1 MNKISFIGSGNIS
14 HHLGIAFRRVGI
26 SIESISSRNNESG
39 SALATRLGS
48 TFCDIQDIN
57 PHIDTLIIAVND
69 DSISDVIKQIPEGI
83 KSVVHTSGAVSINVF
98 EDRFINY
105 GVFYPLQSFTLERDI
120 NLEKVPVLIE
130 ANNETYS
137 QSLLDLGL
145 SISKRVALMSSESR
159 EHLHVAA
166 VIANN
171 FVNYLATEAYSVLE
185 EHAIDG
191 SLIRPLMEET
201 IARLSTNHPATMQ
214 TGPAKRMDITTM
226 KKHEKQLESN
236 PDLQSLYRQIS
247 QLIMKKY
254 NGSKL

>member
-14 HHLGIAFRRVGI
+14 HHLGSAFKRVGI
-26 SIESISSRNNESG
+26 SIDSVSSRNNESG
-39 SALATRLGS
+39 SALAKNLGA
-48 TFCDIQDIN
+48 TFCNIQDIN
-57 PHIDTLIIAVND
+57 SQIDTLIIAVND
-69 DSISDVIKQIPEGI
+69 DSISDVIKQIPPSI
-83 KSVVHTSGAVSINVF
+83 KSVVHTSGAVSLKVF
-98 EDRFINY
+98 EDRFTNF
-105 GVFYPLQSFTLERDI
+105 GVFYPLQSFTLEREI
-120 NLEKVPVLIE
+120 NLEAVPILIE
-130 ANNETYS
+130 ANNDAYA

-145 SISKRVALMSSESR
+145 MISKRVEIMSSESR

-171 FVNYLATEAYSVLE
+171 FVNYLATEAYGVLE
-185 EHAIDG
+185 KSALDG

-247 QLIMKKY
+247 RLIMKKY
-254 NGSKL
+254 NGSEL